1 MILIN
6 QIWNNS
12 IITKKSKEIDYDLS
26 YALIVD
32 GYTLGYMF
40 EGNLEDEFRE
50 LAMKCDAVLCCRMTP
65 AQKAQIVKLIK
76 QSVSQPMTA

>member
-1 MILIN
+1 
-6 QIWNNS
+6 
-12 IITKKSKEIDYDLS
+12 
-26 YALIVD
+26 
-32 GYTLGYMF
+32 MF